1 MIVTTEAPRPRRK
14 IYYFIFSNMNILVTG
29 VPGIGKTT
37 LIVRILGVIKHL
49 RAVGFYTREI
59 RQGGIRKGF
68 ELIDLS
74 GRKSLLSH
82 VNIKS
87 PYRVGKYGVDIQ
99 GFDEFLE
106 AAEFFD
112 PSTDLIVIDEI
123 GKMESFSMKFN
134 TLLIRI
140 LDSET
145 PVIATIALKGAGIIG
160 QIKRR
165 PDIRLFEMTRDNRDS
180 LVRDIS
186 MLLNS

>member
-1 MIVTTEAPRPRRK
+1 
-14 IYYFIFSNMNILVTG
+14 MNILLTG
-29 VPGIGKTT
+29 EPGIGKTT

-49 RAVGFYTREI
+49 RTAGFYTHEI

-68 ELIDLS
+68 ELIDLG

-87 PYRVGKYGVDIQ
+87 PYRIGKYGVDIQ
-99 GFDEFLE
+99 GFEEFLE
-106 AAEFFD
+106 AIEFFD
-112 PSTDLIVIDEI
+112 PSMDLFVIDEI
-123 GKMESFSMKFN
+123 GKMESLSTKFN

-140 LDSET
+140 LDYET

-180 LVRDIS
+180 LVKDITI
-186 MLLNS
+186 LLHP

>member
-1 MIVTTEAPRPRRK
+1 
-14 IYYFIFSNMNILVTG
+14 MNILLTG
-29 VPGIGKTT
+29 EPGIGKTT

-49 RAVGFYTREI
+49 RTAGFYTREI

-68 ELIDLS
+68 ELIDLG

-87 PYRVGKYGVDIQ
+87 PYRIGKYGVDIQ
-99 GFDEFLE
+99 GFEEFLE
-106 AAEFFD
+106 AIEFFD
-112 PSTDLIVIDEI
+112 PSMDLFVIDEI
-123 GKMESFSMKFN
+123 GKMESLSTKFN

-140 LDSET
+140 LDYET

-180 LVRDIS
+180 LVKDITI
-186 MLLNS
+186 LLHP

>member
-1 MIVTTEAPRPRRK
+1 
-14 IYYFIFSNMNILVTG
+14 MNVLLTG
-29 VPGIGKTT
+29 KPGIGKTT
-37 LIVRILGVIKHL
+37 LIVRILGIIKHL
-49 RAVGFYTREI
+49 RAAGFYTREI

-87 PYRVGKYGVDIQ
+87 SHRVGKYGVDIQ
-99 GFDEFLE
+99 GFDEFLGVI
-106 AAEFFD
+106 EFFD

-123 GKMESFSMKFN
+123 GKMESLSVKFN
-134 TLLIRI
+134 SLLIRI

-145 PVIATIALKGAGIIG
+145 PVIATIGLKGAGIIE
-160 QIKRR
+160 QIKQR
-165 PDIRLFEMTRDNRDS
+165 PDIRLFEITRDNRDR

-186 MLLNS
+186 IALKDPGSLYWPVS

>member
-82 VNIKS
+82 DVLPFVYPSITVPMHFLILKFFFRMRRFFFI
-87 PYRVGKYGVDIQ
+87 RV
-99 GFDEFLE
+99 
-106 AAEFFD
+106 
-112 PSTDLIVIDEI
+112 TD
-123 GKMESFSMKFN
+123 S
-134 TLLIRI
+134 
-140 LDSET
+140 
-145 PVIATIALKGAGIIG
+145 
-160 QIKRR
+160 
-165 PDIRLFEMTRDNRDS
+165 
-180 LVRDIS
+180 
-186 MLLNS
+186 

>member
-1 MIVTTEAPRPRRK
+1 
-14 IYYFIFSNMNILVTG
+14 MNILLTG
-29 VPGIGKTT
+29 EPGIGKTT
-37 LIVRILGVIKHL
+37 LIERILGVIKHL
-49 RAVGFYTREI
+49 RTAGFYTREI

-68 ELIDLS
+68 ELIDLG

-99 GFDEFLE
+99 GFEEFLE
-106 AAEFFD
+106 AIEFFD
-112 PSTDLIVIDEI
+112 PPTDLIVIDEI
-123 GKMESFSMKFN
+123 GKMECVSTKFN

-160 QIKRR
+160 QVKQR
-165 PDIRLFEMTRDNRDS
+165 PDIRLFEMTRNNRDS
-180 LVRDIS
+180 LVKDITI
-186 MLLNS
+186 LLHP